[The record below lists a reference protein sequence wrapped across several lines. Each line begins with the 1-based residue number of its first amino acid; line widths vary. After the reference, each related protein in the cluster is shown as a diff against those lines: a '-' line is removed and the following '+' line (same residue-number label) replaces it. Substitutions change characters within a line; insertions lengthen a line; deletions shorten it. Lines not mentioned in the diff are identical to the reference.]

1 MILACNLLISIYL
14 QLNINNLCCT
24 VFISYTNDFLLQA
37 ILESKY
43 SGWGKERRGGGGLR
57 PEGGWHP
64 E

>member
-14 QLNINNLCCT
+14 QLNITNLCCT
-24 VFISYTNDFLLQA
+24 VFISDTNDFLLQA
-37 ILESKY
+37 ILASQY
-43 SGWGKERRGGGGLR
+43 SGWGERRGEGLR